1 MVSVNVYTEKGF
13 NFSLLQFCHG
23 PVFELTLPFYEKF
36 EPIRSVLLTVT
47 ECASGN
53 VAEALDCLFLVFGDI
68 FVLSDDKREL
78 RLSVDYFNR

>member
-1 MVSVNVYTEKGF
+1 M
-13 NFSLLQFCHG
+13 
-23 PVFELTLPFYEKF
+23 
-36 EPIRSVLLTVT
+36 LLTVT

-53 VAEALDCLFLVFGDI
+53 VDEALDYLFLVFGDI

>member
-1 MVSVNVYTEKGF
+1 MWYTEKGF
-13 NFSLLQFCHG
+13 NFPFFQFCHG

-53 VAEALDCLFLVFGDI
+53 VAEALDYLFLIFGDI

>member
-1 MVSVNVYTEKGF
+1 MCTPKRVLIF
-13 NFSLLQFCHG
+13 PFFQFCHG

>member
-1 MVSVNVYTEKGF
+1 MGRKASYSSSF
-13 NFSLLQFCHG
+13 QFCHG

-36 EPIRSVLLTVT
+36 EPIRSVLLTIT
-47 ECASGN
+47 ESASGN
-53 VAEALDCLFLVFGDI
+53 VADALDYLFLVFGDI